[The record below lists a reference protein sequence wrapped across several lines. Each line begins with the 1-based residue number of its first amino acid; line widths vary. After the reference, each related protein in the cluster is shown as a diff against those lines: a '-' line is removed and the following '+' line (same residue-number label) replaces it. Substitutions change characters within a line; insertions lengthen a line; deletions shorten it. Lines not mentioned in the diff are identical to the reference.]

1 VLVLLV
7 VVVVVSV
14 VVVGVVDVVVVGVV
28 VEVELVELVVVGVLD
43 VDVVDVDV
51 VVGVEVLVV
60 VAFWQSRAASWP
72 TVDPPCRRSARSVR
86 LTVPGR
92 FTTALVNA
100 READDAAP
108 QSPALAADPT

>member
-1 VLVLLV
+1 M
-7 VVVVVSV
+7 VVVVSV

-28 VEVELVELVVVGVLD
+28 LVVELVELVVVGVL
-43 VDVVDVDV
+43 VDVVDV
-51 VVGVEVLVV
+51 VVGVEVEVEVV
-60 VAFWQSRAASWP
+60 VAFWQSCAASWL

-92 FTTALVNA
+92 FSTASLNA

>member
-1 VLVLLV
+1 MLVLLV

-43 VDVVDVDV
+43 VGVDVDV

-92 FTTALVNA
+92 FTTALLNA

>member
-1 VLVLLV
+1 MV
-7 VVVVVSV
+7 VGVVSV

-28 VEVELVELVVVGVLD
+28 VVVELVELVVVGVLVDD
-43 VDVVDVDV
+43 VEV
-51 VVGVEVLVV
+51 VVELEVVLV
-60 VAFWQSRAASWP
+60 VAFWQSCAASWP
-72 TVDPPCRRSARSVR
+72 TVDPPWRRLARSAR

-92 FTTALVNA
+92 FSTALLNA

>member
-1 VLVLLV
+1 M
-7 VVVVVSV
+7 VVVSV

-43 VDVVDVDV
+43 VDVDVDV

-92 FTTALVNA
+92 FTTALLNA